1 MKGGTRFGV
10 IIAAIALVV
19 SAATLAMSIWN
30 ATGRSHRH
38 PLPALQNAAATSPG
52 SSSGCGNCGSES
64 QGTDIGVQLTEAEV
78 RLVHLRDE
86 LEPKKKIDSEEAL
99 LYYETVHGYDDI
111 VVSRWA
117 LAYTADRLAT
127 GRFAPDSRETL
138 EQTVTDALDSPDWR
152 LRRAAMN
159 AAIKAGMLSKPQVA
173 SSIRALRGDEHPEV
187 AEHAKMITLP
197 GEPPPTPAVPL
208 QSDGRRR
215 GTP

>member
-10 IIAAIALVV
+10 ALAAIALVV

-30 ATGRSHRH
+30 TTVRPHRH
-38 PLPALQNAAATSPG
+38 PLPALQSTAATSSG
-52 SSSGCGNCGSES
+52 SGCGNCGSEP

-78 RLVHLRDE
+78 RLAHLRDE
-86 LEPKKKIDSEEAL
+86 LEPRNKIAPDEAL
-99 LYYETVHGYDDI
+99 LYYETVHGFDDI

-117 LAYTADRLAT
+117 LAYVADRLAT
-127 GRFAPDSRETL
+127 GRFAPDSRATL
-138 EQTVTDALDSPDWR
+138 EQAVSDALDSPDWR

-159 AAIKAGMLSKPQVA
+159 AAIKAGMLNNPQVA
-173 SSIRALRGDEHPEV
+173 SSIRALRRDEHPEV

-197 GEPPPTPAVPL
+197 GEPQPTPAAPL
-208 QSDGRRR
+208 QSDGRRQ